1 MGLQDD
7 GNDNEE
13 DSEVAELLE
22 KKERLLQ
29 TLQDKKVRAIQR
41 GHSLFHA
48 YAWPAVNLLY
58 QKYNPMQRARTR
70 VQLMNSL
77 HAINVNLVS
86 PMKHA

>member
-7 GNDNEE
+7 VNDAEE

-41 GHSLFHA
+41 GHSVVYA

-58 QKYNPMQRARTR
+58 QKYDPMQRARTR
-70 VQLMNSL
+70 VQYIHEFIACN
-77 HAINVNLVS
+77 
-86 PMKHA
+86 